1 MVRHQLCHTAAHRAS
16 KPFDSIQRHISLT
29 TLNIADASPVQTGT
43 LGKLLLRHSMVFAN
57 RSQTMAEA
65 LIESHPANDAGIL
78 FRVYSVGCTSSGCDI
93 LKNSDS
99 FGLTK
104 KRSGCLIIRH
114 KIAETGS
121 FRQDMQKSGSGHCG
135 WHHVDS
141 DQGPEMNQQARPL
154 HCPTAGNIA
163 RTCHNLQ
170 DATVEFT
177 NNSKYRVAGCT
188 GRRIRYVGRTNSL
201 AAFCRDPGDW
211 RCIF

>member
-93 LKNSDS
+93 FKNSDS

-121 FRQDMQKSGSGHCG
+121 FRQDMQKSGSGH
-135 WHHVDS
+135 VD
-141 DQGPEMNQQARPL
+141 GTTLTATKARRRIDRRGRD
-154 HCPTAGNIA
+154 TARQREISHGFATTCKMQPWNSRITQNIA
-163 RTCHNLQ
+163 L
-170 DATVEFT
+170 
-177 NNSKYRVAGCT
+177 
-188 GRRIRYVGRTNSL
+188 L
-201 AAFCRDPGDW
+201 AALAAQTLLRRSAVILAIGGVSSNLSPV
-211 RCIF
+211 